1 MQTLLT
7 PSHCEQVPINGLV
20 YNVRHWGPADA
31 PRLLMLHGWM
41 DSSASFQFTVDALRH
56 TWHVLAPDW
65 RGYGQSQWLN
75 RRYWFADY
83 YADLDALLDR
93 YSPGVPARIVG
104 HSMGGAVASIYGGA
118 RPERIAGLLMVD
130 FLGLLPN
137 EAHEA
142 PARIRDWLDHTRAT
156 PQLRAYASREQLAA
170 RLVQFNARLL
180 PERATFLATHCA
192 SQLPDGRFAVACDPW
207 HKVPSPH
214 LYRIEEVMA
223 CWRALT
229 APVLLVTADEGYV
242 MQRFGKDP
250 GELQRRM
257 DCFANASIAHISDC
271 GHNVQHDRPEKLA
284 ELIESFFSYPDPP

>member
-1 MQTLLT
+1 
-7 PSHCEQVPINGLV
+7 
-20 YNVRHWGPADA
+20 
-31 PRLLMLHGWM
+31 
-41 DSSASFQFTVDALRH
+41 
-56 TWHVLAPDW
+56 
-65 RGYGQSQWLN
+65 
-75 RRYWFADY
+75 
-83 YADLDALLDR
+83 
-93 YSPGVPARIVG
+93 
-104 HSMGGAVASIYGGA
+104 MGGAVASIYGGA

-156 PQLRAYASREQLAA
+156 PQMRAYASREQLAA